1 MMAEPWGTEEA
12 VYEVTVAGAVGPSV
26 AAALQPCHVAYVE
39 VQTTL
44 GACVPGDVDLAELLR
59 RLAARGCAVASISTY

>member
-1 MMAEPWGTEEA
+1 MTEPCGPGEA
-12 VYEVTVAGAVGPSV
+12 VYEVTIAGAVGPIA
-26 AAALQPCHVAYVE
+26 AAALQPCHVAYAE

-59 RLAARGCAVASISTY
+59 RLEARGCTIASISTY